1 MKVSEVISHLK
12 IQRAVLKSTFLSK
25 SPSEWIVS
33 DDVKKVGKLG
43 LAVLPK
49 INPLIIP
56 SPKGTS
62 ACSYGRNSFI
72 VGFKLATSETKVV
85 LDDQRV
91 QFAKEFDDG
100 IVNAIPGDVQY
111 GVLFSGPN
119 GRMNAR

>member
-1 MKVSEVISHLK
+1 MKVSEVISRLK
-12 IQRAVLKSTFLSK
+12 LQRAVLKNTFLSK

-33 DDVKKVGKLG
+33 NDVKKEGKLG

-49 INPLIIP
+49 INPLIVP
-56 SPKGTS
+56 SPKGES
-62 ACSYGRNSFI
+62 ACSYDCDYFI
-72 VGFKLATSETKVV
+72 VGFILESSETKIV

-100 IVNAIPGDVQY
+100 IVNAIPGGRKY